1 MEDSQVEINLS
12 YDQLNNEYSMLM
24 GVLGASVSKH
34 LIDEHLTCIWANS
47 YYYELI
53 GYTKA
58 AYEARFQ
65 NQCDRYFETNPE
77 GWKLLTEKIESSLAK
92 GEKGYSVYLPMVYP
106 DGSKFWIRLQAVFT
120 DEYIGG
126 YQVAYTTMID
136 VTDMM
141 QAQKEQMRAQK
152 NYETMTREQE
162 MLMSAL
168 NVSVSSHLVDE
179 HYTCIWANEFYYKLI
194 GYPKPKYE
202 ALFHNHADEYYGNNP
217 EGWELLTQ
225 KVTSVL
231 EQGGDKYELIVPM
244 KYEDGSSYWVKLV
257 SFFTDQYVDGYRTS
271 YTVMTDVTEL
281 VQTRNELEM
290 MMQAMKVSVSKHKVD
305 EHFTVVWA
313 NDFYYQLIGY
323 PKPEY
328 EERFHNHCDEYFM
341 DNPETWDILCNK
353 IDNMCAAGED
363 SFEAYLPMK
372 LPDGSSRWV
381 KLVGFFTNEYQDGK
395 QLAYT
400 TMIDVTELLQAQ
412 RDKSVAYEHVPGFIV
427 KYRILPDRIMMIDA
441 SSRIK
446 DFFDV
451 DLDHLSDADFM
462 GVLQPESRS
471 LIEDWLPKLRR
482 REALELDESIRIKD
496 KHGRDCW
503 LQLHGTCIDSIADDP
518 VYLVVYID
526 ITDIT
531 ELRKLQHQLEE
542 RTEMLNT
549 ALEAAK
555 LANAA
560 KSDFLS
566 RMSHDIRTP
575 MNAIA
580 GMTEIADAHIREPER
595 VRDCLQKIR
604 LSSHHLLGLI
614 NDVLDM
620 SQIESGKVSIHESSL
635 SLPELI
641 REIIMI
647 TLPNVRTKQQ
657 IFKVHLRNISQ
668 EHFYSDELRLRQI
681 LLNLLS
687 NASKF
692 TPEKGQ
698 IIFEVE
704 QLPEG
709 SGLSF
714 TIADTGPGI
723 KKDFQEHLFETFTR
737 ERDSRTDRIEGS
749 GLGLAIVKRLTE
761 LMGGDIRLDSEPGQG
776 STFCVTLPMR
786 PIPASADG
794 DVDGAGKILLVD
806 TDPVVL
812 MEGRQALEDLG
823 TEVYCAESIGE
834 AVAQIRD
841 RYQAGESCRMI
852 IMDWEMLRPDAE
864 KVLEQI
870 RREAAGEPPLVII
883 SAYDWSEIKDG
894 VTAGIAGYIEKP
906 FFRSTF
912 RDCML
917 KYLKGE
923 ETSGH
928 KAVTYDFHDKIFLL
942 AEDNELNR
950 EIAAELLGGFGAR
963 LDTAVNGEEA
973 LRLFQASAPGYYAL
987 ILMDI
992 QMPVMNGYEAARE
1005 IRSLN
1010 RADAMTIPIIAMT
1023 ADAFVEDI
1031 RNAENAGMNGHM
1043 AKPLNFD
1050 TLALEIEKYLTSAEC

>member
-1 MEDSQVEINLS
+1 MKKKKPKMEF
-12 YDQLNNEYSMLM
+12 
-24 GVLGASVSKH
+24 
-34 LIDEHLTCIWANS
+34 
-47 YYYELI
+47 
-53 GYTKA
+53 
-58 AYEARFQ
+58 R
-65 NQCDRYFETNPE
+65 
-77 GWKLLTEKIESSLAK
+77 
-92 GEKGYSVYLPMVYP
+92 
-106 DGSKFWIRLQAVFT
+106 
-120 DEYIGG
+120 
-126 YQVAYTTMID
+126 
-136 VTDMM
+136 
-141 QAQKEQMRAQK
+141 
-152 NYETMTREQE
+152 
-162 MLMSAL
+162 
-168 NVSVSSHLVDE
+168 
-179 HYTCIWANEFYYKLI
+179 YYKIPADSHMLPLT
-194 GYPKPKYE
+194 GENLKQCYGVEVDY
-202 ALFHNHADEYYGNNP
+202 LHFHNHMEIGYCYYG
-217 EGWELLTQ
+217 EGTL
-225 KVTSVL
+225 SL
-231 EQGGDKYELIVPM
+231 ENTKHEFQGGMFSIIPRNFPHTTNSKLNTISSWEYLFLDVSSIISQFHQANPILSDKIIRQINKKASFLSEKDYPFTGQLIRRLLALAKEHPVYY
-244 KYEDGSSYWVKLV
+244 KEDMEFEIGKGIVAK
-257 SFFTDQYVDGYRTS
+257 DGQ
-271 YTVMTDVTEL
+271 DVT
-281 VQTRNELEM
+281 
-290 MMQAMKVSVSKHKVD
+290 
-305 EHFTVVWA
+305 
-313 NDFYYQLIGY
+313 I
-323 PKPEY
+323 
-328 EERFHNHCDEYFM
+328 
-341 DNPETWDILCNK
+341 I
-353 IDNMCAAGED
+353 AAGTV
-363 SFEAYLPMK
+363 FHK
-372 LPDGSSRWV
+372 
-381 KLVGFFTNEYQDGK
+381 
-395 QLAYT
+395 
-400 TMIDVTELLQAQ
+400 
-412 RDKSVAYEHVPGFIV
+412 
-427 KYRILPDRIMMIDA
+427 
-441 SSRIK
+441 
-446 DFFDV
+446 
-451 DLDHLSDADFM
+451 
-462 GVLQPESRS
+462 
-471 LIEDWLPKLRR
+471 
-482 REALELDESIRIKD
+482 
-496 KHGRDCW
+496 
-503 LQLHGTCIDSIADDP
+503 
-518 VYLVVYID
+518 
-526 ITDIT
+526 
-531 ELRKLQHQLEE
+531 
-542 RTEMLNT
+542 

-604 LSSHHLLGLI
+604 LSSNHLLGLI

-657 IFKVHLRNISQ
+657 VFKVHLRNISQ

-704 QLPEG
+704 QLPG
-709 SGLSF
+709 DSGLSF

-776 STFCVTLPMR
+776 SAFCVTLPIR
-786 PIPASADG
+786 PIPAPADG
-794 DVDGAGKILLVD
+794 SIDDAGRILLVD

-812 MEGRQALEDLG
+812 TEGRQALESLG
-823 TEVYCAESIGE
+823 TEAYCAESVGE
-834 AVAQIRD
+834 AVDYIRD

-864 KVLEQI
+864 EILEQI
-870 RREAAGEPPLVII
+870 RRETAGEPPLLII

-894 VTAGIAGYIEKP
+894 VAAGIAGYIEKP

-912 RDCML
+912 RACML

-950 EIAAELLGGFGAR
+950 EIAAELLGNFGAR

-973 LRLFQASAPGYYAL
+973 LRLFQASAPCYYSL

-1043 AKPLNFD
+1043 AKPLSFD
-1050 TLALEIEKYLTSAEC
+1050 TLALEIEKYLTSAER

>member
-1 MEDSQVEINLS
+1 MEINLS

-58 AYEARFQ
+58 AYEAHFQ

-106 DGSKFWIRLQAVFT
+106 DGSKFWIKLQAVFT

-126 YQVAYTTMID
+126 YRVAYTTMID

-141 QAQKEQMRAQK
+141 QAQKEQMRAQQ

-290 MMQAMKVSVSKHKVD
+290 MMQVMKVSVSKHKVD

-328 EERFHNHCDEYFM
+328 EDRFHNHCDEYFM

-363 SFEAYLPMK
+363 SFGAYLPMK

-451 DLDHLSDADFM
+451 DLDNLTDADFM
-462 GVLQPESRS
+462 RVLQPESRR
-471 LIEDWLPKLRR
+471 LIEDRLPELRR
-482 REALELDESIRIKD
+482 REALELDESIRVKD
-496 KHGRDCW
+496 KYGRDCW

-604 LSSHHLLGLI
+604 LSSNHLLGLI

-704 QLPEG
+704 QLPG
-709 SGLSF
+709 DSGLSF

-776 STFCVTLPMR
+776 SAFCVTLPIR
-786 PIPASADG
+786 PIPAPADG
-794 DVDGAGKILLVD
+794 NIDDAGRILLVD

-812 MEGRQALEDLG
+812 TEGRQALESLG
-823 TEVYCAESIGE
+823 TEAYCAESVGE
-834 AVAQIRD
+834 AVAYIRD

-852 IMDWEMLRPDAE
+852 IMDWEMLQPDAE
-864 KVLEQI
+864 EVLEQI
-870 RREAAGEPPLVII
+870 RRETAGEPPLLII
-883 SAYDWSEIKDG
+883 SAFDWSEIKDG
-894 VTAGIAGYIEKP
+894 VAAGIAGYIEKP

-912 RDCML
+912 RACML

-928 KAVTYDFHDKIFLL
+928 KAVTYDFHDKVFLL

-950 EIAAELLGGFGAR
+950 EIAAELLGNFGAR

-973 LRLFQASAPGYYAL
+973 LRLFQASAPGYYSL

-1043 AKPLNFD
+1043 AKPLSFD
-1050 TLALEIEKYLTSAEC
+1050 TLALEIEKYLTSAER

>member
-1 MEDSQVEINLS
+1 
-12 YDQLNNEYSMLM
+12 
-24 GVLGASVSKH
+24 
-34 LIDEHLTCIWANS
+34 
-47 YYYELI
+47 
-53 GYTKA
+53 
-58 AYEARFQ
+58 
-65 NQCDRYFETNPE
+65 
-77 GWKLLTEKIESSLAK
+77 
-92 GEKGYSVYLPMVYP
+92 
-106 DGSKFWIRLQAVFT
+106 
-120 DEYIGG
+120 
-126 YQVAYTTMID
+126 
-136 VTDMM
+136 
-141 QAQKEQMRAQK
+141 
-152 NYETMTREQE
+152 
-162 MLMSAL
+162 
-168 NVSVSSHLVDE
+168 
-179 HYTCIWANEFYYKLI
+179 
-194 GYPKPKYE
+194 
-202 ALFHNHADEYYGNNP
+202 
-217 EGWELLTQ
+217 
-225 KVTSVL
+225 
-231 EQGGDKYELIVPM
+231 
-244 KYEDGSSYWVKLV
+244 
-257 SFFTDQYVDGYRTS
+257 
-271 YTVMTDVTEL
+271 
-281 VQTRNELEM
+281 
-290 MMQAMKVSVSKHKVD
+290 
-305 EHFTVVWA
+305 
-313 NDFYYQLIGY
+313 
-323 PKPEY
+323 
-328 EERFHNHCDEYFM
+328 
-341 DNPETWDILCNK
+341 
-353 IDNMCAAGED
+353 
-363 SFEAYLPMK
+363 
-372 LPDGSSRWV
+372 
-381 KLVGFFTNEYQDGK
+381 
-395 QLAYT
+395 
-400 TMIDVTELLQAQ
+400 
-412 RDKSVAYEHVPGFIV
+412 
-427 KYRILPDRIMMIDA
+427 
-441 SSRIK
+441 
-446 DFFDV
+446 
-451 DLDHLSDADFM
+451 
-462 GVLQPESRS
+462 
-471 LIEDWLPKLRR
+471 
-482 REALELDESIRIKD
+482 
-496 KHGRDCW
+496 
-503 LQLHGTCIDSIADDP
+503 
-518 VYLVVYID
+518 
-526 ITDIT
+526 
-531 ELRKLQHQLEE
+531 
-542 RTEMLNT
+542 
-549 ALEAAK
+549 
-555 LANAA
+555 
-560 KSDFLS
+560 
-566 RMSHDIRTP
+566 MSHDIRTP

-604 LSSHHLLGLI
+604 LSSNHLLGLI

-657 IFKVHLRNISQ
+657 VFKVHLRNISQ

-704 QLPEG
+704 QLPG
-709 SGLSF
+709 DSGLSF

-749 GLGLAIVKRLTE
+749 GLGLAIGKRLTE

-776 STFCVTLPMR
+776 SAFCVTLPIR
-786 PIPASADG
+786 PIPAPADG
-794 DVDGAGKILLVD
+794 SIDDAGRILLVD

-812 MEGRQALEDLG
+812 TEGRQALESLG
-823 TEVYCAESIGE
+823 TEAYCAESVGE
-834 AVAQIRD
+834 AVDYIRD

-864 KVLEQI
+864 EILEQI
-870 RREAAGEPPLVII
+870 RRETAGEPPLLII

-894 VTAGIAGYIEKP
+894 VAAGIAGYIEKP

-912 RDCML
+912 RACML

-950 EIAAELLGGFGAR
+950 EIAAELLGNFGAR

-973 LRLFQASAPGYYAL
+973 LRLFQASAPCYYSL

-1043 AKPLNFD
+1043 AKPLSFD
-1050 TLALEIEKYLTSAEC
+1050 TLALEIEKYLTSAER

>member
-1 MEDSQVEINLS
+1 
-12 YDQLNNEYSMLM
+12 
-24 GVLGASVSKH
+24 
-34 LIDEHLTCIWANS
+34 
-47 YYYELI
+47 
-53 GYTKA
+53 
-58 AYEARFQ
+58 
-65 NQCDRYFETNPE
+65 
-77 GWKLLTEKIESSLAK
+77 
-92 GEKGYSVYLPMVYP
+92 
-106 DGSKFWIRLQAVFT
+106 
-120 DEYIGG
+120 
-126 YQVAYTTMID
+126 
-136 VTDMM
+136 
-141 QAQKEQMRAQK
+141 
-152 NYETMTREQE
+152 
-162 MLMSAL
+162 
-168 NVSVSSHLVDE
+168 
-179 HYTCIWANEFYYKLI
+179 
-194 GYPKPKYE
+194 
-202 ALFHNHADEYYGNNP
+202 
-217 EGWELLTQ
+217 
-225 KVTSVL
+225 
-231 EQGGDKYELIVPM
+231 
-244 KYEDGSSYWVKLV
+244 
-257 SFFTDQYVDGYRTS
+257 
-271 YTVMTDVTEL
+271 
-281 VQTRNELEM
+281 
-290 MMQAMKVSVSKHKVD
+290 
-305 EHFTVVWA
+305 
-313 NDFYYQLIGY
+313 
-323 PKPEY
+323 
-328 EERFHNHCDEYFM
+328 
-341 DNPETWDILCNK
+341 
-353 IDNMCAAGED
+353 MCAAGED
-363 SFEAYLPMK
+363 SFGAYLPMK

-451 DLDHLSDADFM
+451 DLDNLTDADFM
-462 GVLQPESRS
+462 RVLQPESRR
-471 LIEDWLPKLRR
+471 LIEDRLPELRR
-482 REALELDESIRIKD
+482 REALELDESIRVKD
-496 KHGRDCW
+496 KYGRDCW

-604 LSSHHLLGLI
+604 LSSNHLLGLI

-657 IFKVHLRNISQ
+657 IFKVHLRNVSQ

-704 QLPEG
+704 QLQG
-709 SGLSF
+709 DSGLSF

-737 ERDSRTDRIEGS
+737 ERDSRTDRIEVS

-776 STFCVTLPMR
+776 SAFCVTLPIR
-786 PIPASADG
+786 PIPAPADG
-794 DVDGAGKILLVD
+794 NIDDAGRILLVD

-812 MEGRQALEDLG
+812 TEGRQALESLG
-823 TEVYCAESIGE
+823 TEAYCAESVGE
-834 AVAQIRD
+834 AVAYIRD

-864 KVLEQI
+864 EVLEQI
-870 RREAAGEPPLVII
+870 RRETAGEPPLLII

-894 VTAGIAGYIEKP
+894 VAGGIAGYIEKP

-912 RDCML
+912 RACML

-928 KAVTYDFHDKIFLL
+928 KAVTYDFHDKVFLL

-950 EIAAELLGGFGAR
+950 EIAAELLGNFGAR

-973 LRLFQASAPGYYAL
+973 LRLFQASAPGYYSL

-1043 AKPLNFD
+1043 AKPLSFD
-1050 TLALEIEKYLTSAEC
+1050 TLALEIEKYLTSAES

>member
-1 MEDSQVEINLS
+1 
-12 YDQLNNEYSMLM
+12 
-24 GVLGASVSKH
+24 
-34 LIDEHLTCIWANS
+34 
-47 YYYELI
+47 
-53 GYTKA
+53 
-58 AYEARFQ
+58 
-65 NQCDRYFETNPE
+65 
-77 GWKLLTEKIESSLAK
+77 
-92 GEKGYSVYLPMVYP
+92 
-106 DGSKFWIRLQAVFT
+106 
-120 DEYIGG
+120 
-126 YQVAYTTMID
+126 
-136 VTDMM
+136 
-141 QAQKEQMRAQK
+141 
-152 NYETMTREQE
+152 
-162 MLMSAL
+162 
-168 NVSVSSHLVDE
+168 
-179 HYTCIWANEFYYKLI
+179 
-194 GYPKPKYE
+194 
-202 ALFHNHADEYYGNNP
+202 
-217 EGWELLTQ
+217 
-225 KVTSVL
+225 
-231 EQGGDKYELIVPM
+231 
-244 KYEDGSSYWVKLV
+244 
-257 SFFTDQYVDGYRTS
+257 
-271 YTVMTDVTEL
+271 
-281 VQTRNELEM
+281 
-290 MMQAMKVSVSKHKVD
+290 
-305 EHFTVVWA
+305 
-313 NDFYYQLIGY
+313 
-323 PKPEY
+323 
-328 EERFHNHCDEYFM
+328 
-341 DNPETWDILCNK
+341 
-353 IDNMCAAGED
+353 
-363 SFEAYLPMK
+363 
-372 LPDGSSRWV
+372 
-381 KLVGFFTNEYQDGK
+381 
-395 QLAYT
+395 
-400 TMIDVTELLQAQ
+400 
-412 RDKSVAYEHVPGFIV
+412 
-427 KYRILPDRIMMIDA
+427 
-441 SSRIK
+441 
-446 DFFDV
+446 
-451 DLDHLSDADFM
+451 
-462 GVLQPESRS
+462 
-471 LIEDWLPKLRR
+471 
-482 REALELDESIRIKD
+482 
-496 KHGRDCW
+496 
-503 LQLHGTCIDSIADDP
+503 
-518 VYLVVYID
+518 
-526 ITDIT
+526 
-531 ELRKLQHQLEE
+531 
-542 RTEMLNT
+542 MLNT

-604 LSSHHLLGLI
+604 LYSNHLLGLI

-657 IFKVHLRNISQ
+657 VFKVHLRNISQ

-704 QLPEG
+704 QLPG
-709 SGLSF
+709 DSGLSF

-776 STFCVTLPMR
+776 SAFCVTLPIR
-786 PIPASADG
+786 PIPAPADG
-794 DVDGAGKILLVD
+794 SIDDAGRILLVD

-812 MEGRQALEDLG
+812 TEGRQALERLG
-823 TEVYCAESIGE
+823 TEAYCAESVGE
-834 AVAQIRD
+834 AVAYIRD

-864 KVLEQI
+864 EVLEQI
-870 RREAAGEPPLVII
+870 RRETAGEPPLLII

-894 VTAGIAGYIEKP
+894 VAGGIAGYIEKP

-912 RDCML
+912 RACML

-950 EIAAELLGGFGAR
+950 EIAAELLGNFGAR

-973 LRLFQASAPGYYAL
+973 LRLFQASAPGYYSL

-1043 AKPLNFD
+1043 AKPLSFD
-1050 TLALEIEKYLTSAEC
+1050 TLALEIEKYLTSAES

>member
-1 MEDSQVEINLS
+1 MEINLS

-58 AYEARFQ
+58 AYEAHFQ

-106 DGSKFWIRLQAVFT
+106 DGSKFWIKLQAVFT

-126 YQVAYTTMID
+126 YRVAYTTMID

-141 QAQKEQMRAQK
+141 QAQKEQMRAQQ

-328 EERFHNHCDEYFM
+328 EDRFHNHCDEYFM

-363 SFEAYLPMK
+363 SFGAYLPMK

-451 DLDHLSDADFM
+451 DLDNLTDADFM
-462 GVLQPESRS
+462 RVLQPESRR
-471 LIEDWLPKLRR
+471 LIEDRLPELRR
-482 REALELDESIRIKD
+482 REALELDESIRVKD
-496 KHGRDCW
+496 KYGRDCW

-604 LSSHHLLGLI
+604 LSSNHLLGLI

-657 IFKVHLRNISQ
+657 VFKVHLRNISQ

-704 QLPEG
+704 QLPG
-709 SGLSF
+709 DSGLSF

-776 STFCVTLPMR
+776 SAFCVTLPIR
-786 PIPASADG
+786 PIPAPADG
-794 DVDGAGKILLVD
+794 NIDDAGRILLVD

-812 MEGRQALEDLG
+812 TEGRQALESLG
-823 TEVYCAESIGE
+823 TEAYCAESVGE
-834 AVAQIRD
+834 AVDYIRD

-852 IMDWEMLRPDAE
+852 IMDWEMLQPDAE
-864 KVLEQI
+864 EVLEQI
-870 RREAAGEPPLVII
+870 RRETAGEPPLLII
-883 SAYDWSEIKDG
+883 SAFDWSEIKDG
-894 VTAGIAGYIEKP
+894 VAAGIAGYIEKP

-912 RDCML
+912 RACML

-928 KAVTYDFHDKIFLL
+928 KAVTYDFHDKVFLL

-950 EIAAELLGGFGAR
+950 EIAAELLGNFGAR

-973 LRLFQASAPGYYAL
+973 LRLFQASAPGYYSL

-1043 AKPLNFD
+1043 AKPLSFD
-1050 TLALEIEKYLTSAEC
+1050 TLALEIEKYLTSAER

>member
-1 MEDSQVEINLS
+1 MEINLS

-106 DGSKFWIRLQAVFT
+106 DGSKFWIKLQAVFT

-126 YQVAYTTMID
+126 YRVAYTTMID

-141 QAQKEQMRAQK
+141 QAQKEQMRAQQ

-328 EERFHNHCDEYFM
+328 EDRFHNHCDEYFM

-363 SFEAYLPMK
+363 SFGAYLPMK

-451 DLDHLSDADFM
+451 DLDNLTDADFM
-462 GVLQPESRS
+462 RVLQPESRR
-471 LIEDWLPKLRR
+471 LIEDRLPELRR
-482 REALELDESIRIKD
+482 REALELDESIRVKD
-496 KHGRDCW
+496 KYGRDCW

-604 LSSHHLLGLI
+604 LSSNHLLGLI

-704 QLPEG
+704 QLQG
-709 SGLSF
+709 DSGLSF

-776 STFCVTLPMR
+776 SAFCVTLPIH
-786 PIPASADG
+786 PIPAPADG
-794 DVDGAGKILLVD
+794 SFDDTGRILLVD

-812 MEGRQALEDLG
+812 TEGRQALESLG
-823 TEVYCAESIGE
+823 TEAYCAESVSE
-834 AVAQIRD
+834 AVAYIRD

-864 KVLEQI
+864 EVLEQI
-870 RREAAGEPPLVII
+870 RRETAGEPPLLII
-883 SAYDWSEIKDG
+883 SAFDWSEIKDG
-894 VTAGIAGYIEKP
+894 VAAGIAGYIEKP

-912 RDCML
+912 RACML

-928 KAVTYDFHDKIFLL
+928 KAVTYDFHDKVFLL

-950 EIAAELLGGFGAR
+950 EIAAELLGNFGAR

-973 LRLFQASAPGYYAL
+973 LRLFQASAPGYYSL

-1043 AKPLNFD
+1043 AKPLSFD
-1050 TLALEIEKYLTSAEC
+1050 TLALEIEKYLTSAER

>member
-1 MEDSQVEINLS
+1 M
-12 YDQLNNEYSMLM
+12 
-24 GVLGASVSKH
+24 
-34 LIDEHLTCIWANS
+34 
-47 YYYELI
+47 
-53 GYTKA
+53 
-58 AYEARFQ
+58 
-65 NQCDRYFETNPE
+65 
-77 GWKLLTEKIESSLAK
+77 
-92 GEKGYSVYLPMVYP
+92 
-106 DGSKFWIRLQAVFT
+106 
-120 DEYIGG
+120 
-126 YQVAYTTMID
+126 
-136 VTDMM
+136 
-141 QAQKEQMRAQK
+141 
-152 NYETMTREQE
+152 
-162 MLMSAL
+162 
-168 NVSVSSHLVDE
+168 
-179 HYTCIWANEFYYKLI
+179 
-194 GYPKPKYE
+194 
-202 ALFHNHADEYYGNNP
+202 
-217 EGWELLTQ
+217 
-225 KVTSVL
+225 
-231 EQGGDKYELIVPM
+231 
-244 KYEDGSSYWVKLV
+244 
-257 SFFTDQYVDGYRTS
+257 
-271 YTVMTDVTEL
+271 
-281 VQTRNELEM
+281 
-290 MMQAMKVSVSKHKVD
+290 
-305 EHFTVVWA
+305 
-313 NDFYYQLIGY
+313 
-323 PKPEY
+323 
-328 EERFHNHCDEYFM
+328 
-341 DNPETWDILCNK
+341 
-353 IDNMCAAGED
+353 
-363 SFEAYLPMK
+363 
-372 LPDGSSRWV
+372 
-381 KLVGFFTNEYQDGK
+381 
-395 QLAYT
+395 
-400 TMIDVTELLQAQ
+400 
-412 RDKSVAYEHVPGFIV
+412 
-427 KYRILPDRIMMIDA
+427 
-441 SSRIK
+441 
-446 DFFDV
+446 
-451 DLDHLSDADFM
+451 
-462 GVLQPESRS
+462 
-471 LIEDWLPKLRR
+471 
-482 REALELDESIRIKD
+482 
-496 KHGRDCW
+496 
-503 LQLHGTCIDSIADDP
+503 
-518 VYLVVYID
+518 VYID

-604 LSSHHLLGLI
+604 LSSNHLLGLI

-657 IFKVHLRNISQ
+657 IFKVHLRNVSQ

-704 QLPEG
+704 QLQG
-709 SGLSF
+709 DSGLSF

-776 STFCVTLPMR
+776 SAFCVTLPIR
-786 PIPASADG
+786 PIPAPADG
-794 DVDGAGKILLVD
+794 SIDDAGRILLVD

-812 MEGRQALEDLG
+812 TEGRQALESLG
-823 TEVYCAESIGE
+823 TEAYCAESVGE
-834 AVAQIRD
+834 AVAYIRD

-864 KVLEQI
+864 EVLEQI
-870 RREAAGEPPLVII
+870 RRETAGEPPLLII

-894 VTAGIAGYIEKP
+894 VAAGIAGYIEKP

-912 RDCML
+912 RTCML

-928 KAVTYDFHDKIFLL
+928 KAVTYDFHDKVFLL

-950 EIAAELLGGFGAR
+950 EIAAELLGNFGAR

-973 LRLFQASAPGYYAL
+973 LRLFQASAPGYYSL

-1043 AKPLNFD
+1043 AKPLSFD
-1050 TLALEIEKYLTSAEC
+1050 TLALEIEKYLTSAER

>member
-1 MEDSQVEINLS
+1 
-12 YDQLNNEYSMLM
+12 
-24 GVLGASVSKH
+24 
-34 LIDEHLTCIWANS
+34 
-47 YYYELI
+47 
-53 GYTKA
+53 
-58 AYEARFQ
+58 
-65 NQCDRYFETNPE
+65 
-77 GWKLLTEKIESSLAK
+77 
-92 GEKGYSVYLPMVYP
+92 
-106 DGSKFWIRLQAVFT
+106 
-120 DEYIGG
+120 
-126 YQVAYTTMID
+126 
-136 VTDMM
+136 
-141 QAQKEQMRAQK
+141 
-152 NYETMTREQE
+152 
-162 MLMSAL
+162 
-168 NVSVSSHLVDE
+168 
-179 HYTCIWANEFYYKLI
+179 
-194 GYPKPKYE
+194 
-202 ALFHNHADEYYGNNP
+202 
-217 EGWELLTQ
+217 
-225 KVTSVL
+225 
-231 EQGGDKYELIVPM
+231 
-244 KYEDGSSYWVKLV
+244 
-257 SFFTDQYVDGYRTS
+257 
-271 YTVMTDVTEL
+271 
-281 VQTRNELEM
+281 
-290 MMQAMKVSVSKHKVD
+290 
-305 EHFTVVWA
+305 
-313 NDFYYQLIGY
+313 
-323 PKPEY
+323 
-328 EERFHNHCDEYFM
+328 
-341 DNPETWDILCNK
+341 
-353 IDNMCAAGED
+353 
-363 SFEAYLPMK
+363 MK

-446 DFFDV
+446 DFFNV
-451 DLDHLSDADFM
+451 DLDNLTDADFM
-462 GVLQPESRS
+462 GVLQPESRR
-471 LIEDWLPKLRR
+471 LIEDRLPELRR
-482 REALELDESIRIKD
+482 REALELDESIRVKD
-496 KHGRDCW
+496 KYGRDCW

-604 LSSHHLLGLI
+604 LSSNHLLGLI

-704 QLPEG
+704 QLPG
-709 SGLSF
+709 DSGLSF

-776 STFCVTLPMR
+776 SAFCVTLPIR
-786 PIPASADG
+786 PIPAPADG
-794 DVDGAGKILLVD
+794 SIDDAGRILLVD

-812 MEGRQALEDLG
+812 TEGRQALKSLG
-823 TEVYCAESIGE
+823 TEAYCAESVGE
-834 AVAQIRD
+834 AVAYIRD

-864 KVLEQI
+864 EVLEQI
-870 RREAAGEPPLVII
+870 RRETAGEPPLLII

-894 VTAGIAGYIEKP
+894 VAAGIAGYIEKP

-912 RDCML
+912 RACML

-923 ETSGH
+923 EISGH

-950 EIAAELLGGFGAR
+950 EIAAELLGNFGAR

-973 LRLFQASAPGYYAL
+973 LRLFQASAPGYYSL

-1043 AKPLNFD
+1043 AKPLSFD
-1050 TLALEIEKYLTSAEC
+1050 TLALEIEKYLTSAER

>member
-1 MEDSQVEINLS
+1 
-12 YDQLNNEYSMLM
+12 
-24 GVLGASVSKH
+24 
-34 LIDEHLTCIWANS
+34 
-47 YYYELI
+47 
-53 GYTKA
+53 
-58 AYEARFQ
+58 
-65 NQCDRYFETNPE
+65 
-77 GWKLLTEKIESSLAK
+77 
-92 GEKGYSVYLPMVYP
+92 
-106 DGSKFWIRLQAVFT
+106 
-120 DEYIGG
+120 
-126 YQVAYTTMID
+126 
-136 VTDMM
+136 
-141 QAQKEQMRAQK
+141 
-152 NYETMTREQE
+152 
-162 MLMSAL
+162 
-168 NVSVSSHLVDE
+168 
-179 HYTCIWANEFYYKLI
+179 
-194 GYPKPKYE
+194 
-202 ALFHNHADEYYGNNP
+202 
-217 EGWELLTQ
+217 
-225 KVTSVL
+225 
-231 EQGGDKYELIVPM
+231 
-244 KYEDGSSYWVKLV
+244 
-257 SFFTDQYVDGYRTS
+257 
-271 YTVMTDVTEL
+271 
-281 VQTRNELEM
+281 
-290 MMQAMKVSVSKHKVD
+290 
-305 EHFTVVWA
+305 
-313 NDFYYQLIGY
+313 
-323 PKPEY
+323 
-328 EERFHNHCDEYFM
+328 
-341 DNPETWDILCNK
+341 
-353 IDNMCAAGED
+353 
-363 SFEAYLPMK
+363 MK

-451 DLDHLSDADFM
+451 DLDNLTDADFM
-462 GVLQPESRS
+462 RVLQPESRR
-471 LIEDWLPKLRR
+471 LIEDRLPELRK
-482 REALELDESIRIKD
+482 REALELDESIRVKD
-496 KHGRDCW
+496 KYGRDCW

-604 LSSHHLLGLI
+604 LSSNHLLGLI

-657 IFKVHLRNISQ
+657 IFKVHLRNIRQ
-668 EHFYSDELRLRQI
+668 EHFFSDVLRLRQI

-704 QLPEG
+704 QLQG
-709 SGLSF
+709 DSGLSF

-776 STFCVTLPMR
+776 SAFCVTLPIR
-786 PIPASADG
+786 PIPAPADG
-794 DVDGAGKILLVD
+794 SIDDAGRILLVD

-812 MEGRQALEDLG
+812 TEGRQALESLG
-823 TEVYCAESIGE
+823 TEAYCAESVGE
-834 AVAQIRD
+834 AVAYIRD

-864 KVLEQI
+864 EVLEQI
-870 RREAAGEPPLVII
+870 RRETAGEPPLLII

-894 VTAGIAGYIEKP
+894 VAGGIAGYIEKP

-912 RDCML
+912 RACML

-928 KAVTYDFHDKIFLL
+928 KAVTYDFHDKVFLL

-950 EIAAELLGGFGAR
+950 EIAAELLGNFGAR

-973 LRLFQASAPGYYAL
+973 LRLFQASAPGYYSL

-1043 AKPLNFD
+1043 AKPLSFD
-1050 TLALEIEKYLTSAEC
+1050 TLALEIEKYLTSAER

>member
-1 MEDSQVEINLS
+1 MEINLS
-12 YDQLNNEYSMLM
+12 YEQLNNEYSMLM
-24 GVLGASVSKH
+24 GVLGASVSKY
-34 LIDEHLTCIWANS
+34 LVDEHLTCIWAND

-58 AYEARFQ
+58 EYEALFQ

-77 GWKLLTEKIESSLAK
+77 GWKLLTDKIQSSLAG

-106 DGSKFWIRLQAVFT
+106 DGAPFWIRLQAVFT
-120 DEYIGG
+120 DEIIDGCR
-126 YQVAYTTMID
+126 VAYTTMVD
-136 VTDMM
+136 VTEIMLV
-141 QAQKEQMRAQK
+141 QKEQMRAQQ

-194 GYPKPKYE
+194 GYPKEKYE
-202 ALFHNHADEYYGNNP
+202 SLFHNHADEYYANNP
-217 EGWELLTQ
+217 EGWDLLTE

-231 EQGGDKYELIVPM
+231 ENGGDKYELIVPM

-257 SFFTDQYVDGYRTS
+257 SFFTDKYVDGYRTS

-281 VQTRNELEM
+281 VQTKNELEM
-290 MMQAMKVSVSKHKVD
+290 MMKAMKVSVSKHKVD
-305 EHFTVVWA
+305 EHFSVVWA
-313 NDFYYQLIGY
+313 NEFYYELIGY
-323 PKPEY
+323 TKPEY
-328 EERFHNHCDEYFM
+328 EARFHNHCNEYFM
-341 DNPETWDILCNK
+341 DNQETWEILCSK
-353 IDNMCAAGED
+353 IDNMFAAGKD
-363 SFEAYLPMK
+363 SFEAYLPLK

-381 KLVGFFTNEYQDGK
+381 KLVDFFTNEYQDGK

-427 KYRILPDRIMMIDA
+427 KYRILPDRIVMIDA

-451 DLDHLSDADFM
+451 DLDNLDSADFM
-462 GVLQPESRS
+462 EVLQPESRQV
-471 LIEDWLPKLRR
+471 IEARLPELRR
-482 REALELDESIRIKD
+482 KEALELDESIRVKD

-518 VYLVVYID
+518 VYLMVYID

-542 RTEMLNT
+542 RTEMLNK

-575 MNAIA
+575 MNVIA
-580 GMTEIADAHIREPER
+580 GMTEIADAHIQDPER
-595 VRDCLQKIR
+595 VKDCLHKIR

-620 SQIESGKVSIHESSL
+620 SQIESGRVSIHAAPL

-647 TLPNVRTKQQ
+647 TLPNVRTKNQ
-657 IFKVHLRNISQ
+657 IFKVHLRNIRQ
-668 EHFYSDELRLRQI
+668 EQFYSDELRLRQI

-692 TPEKGQ
+692 TPEYGQ
-698 IIFEVE
+698 VLFEVE
-704 QLPEG
+704 QMTVD
-709 SGLSF
+709 STLSF

-723 KKDFQEHLFETFTR
+723 SEDFQEHIFETFAR

-761 LMGGDIRLDSEPGQG
+761 LLDGDIKLESLPGHG
-776 STFCVTLPMR
+776 STFHVTLPMQPVESL
-786 PIPASADG
+786 PIEYVG
-794 DVDGAGKILLVD
+794 EKGMILLVD
-806 TDPVVL
+806 EDPAVL
-812 MEGRQALEDLG
+812 IDAQQSLSGLG
-823 TEVYCAESIGE
+823 IKADRAESVSE
-834 AVAQIRD
+834 AVAHIRD
-841 RYQAGESCRMI
+841 RHQAGEGYQMI
-852 IMDWEMLRPDAE
+852 IIDWEILRLDGPG
-864 KVLEQI
+864 VIEQV
-870 RREAAGEPPLVII
+870 RRETSGEQTMLLV
-883 SAYDWSEIKDG
+883 SAYDWSEIKNE

-912 RDCML
+912 RNCML

-923 ETSGH
+923 ETSSH
-928 KAVTYDFHDKIFLL
+928 ETKAYDFHDKTFLL
-942 AEDNELNR
+942 VEDNELNR
-950 EIAAELLGGFGAR
+950 EIALELLGSFGAR
-963 LDTAVNGEEA
+963 LEAAANGEEA
-973 LRLFQASAPGYYAL
+973 LRLFQASAPGHYSL

-992 QMPVMNGYEAARE
+992 QMPVMNGYEAARA
-1005 IRSLN
+1005 IRALN
-1010 RADAMTIPIIAMT
+1010 RTDAGTVPIIAMT

-1031 RNAENAGMNGHM
+1031 RNAEAVGMNGHM
-1043 AKPLNFD
+1043 AKPLSFD
-1050 TLALEIEKYLTSAEC
+1050 TLALEIEKYLTSSER